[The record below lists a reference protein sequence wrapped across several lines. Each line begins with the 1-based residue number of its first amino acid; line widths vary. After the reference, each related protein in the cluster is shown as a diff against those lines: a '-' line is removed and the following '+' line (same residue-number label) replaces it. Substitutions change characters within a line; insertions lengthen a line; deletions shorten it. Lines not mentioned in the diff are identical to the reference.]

1 MKKSSIFCF
10 YLFILGFLCSCAPAV
25 EEVSENNNVP
35 TYKPL
40 IIAHRGASEIE
51 PEHTFLSY
59 DRAKEEGAD
68 YIEIDLRQ
76 TKDGKLV
83 VIHDEEVDRITDGS
97 GRVENLTLDELK
109 QLHVMKKQKIL
120 TLQEIVDHYGDS
132 IHYYI
137 ETRTDSEGN
146 IGMEEQLVSILNSK
160 ELIQKKRV
168 IIESFSEESMKKIH
182 ELNNDIP
189 FVRLLRKAEVQELD
203 ADTMQHIENYAI
215 GVGIYAGSVDADLVR
230 QIHDYNLQLHV
241 YYYDDEKSLTDK
253 MLNLKVDGVF
263 TNNPDYAISE
273 VGSLN

>member
-1 MKKSSIFCF
+1 MNKSSIFYLF
-10 YLFILGFLCSCAPAV
+10 LSTLFILSSCTPAV
-25 EEVSENNNVP
+25 KEEGENNSIP
-35 TYKPL
+35 IYKPL
-40 IIAHRGASEIE
+40 IIAHRGASELE

-59 DRAKEEGAD
+59 DRAEKDGAD

-76 TKDGKLV
+76 TEDGELV
-83 VIHDEEVDRITDGS
+83 AIHDEDVDRITDGS
-97 GRVENLTLDELK
+97 GRVENLTLEELK
-109 QLHVMKKQKIL
+109 HLHVDKKQEIL
-120 TLQEIVDHYGDS
+120 TLQEIVEHYGDS
-132 IHYYI
+132 VHYYI
-137 ETRTDSEGN
+137 ETRTDSDGN

-160 ELIQKKRV
+160 DLIKKKRV

-203 ADTMQHIENYAI
+203 GATMQHIKNYAI
-215 GVGIYAGSVDADLVR
+215 GVGIYAGSVDAELVR

-241 YYYDDEKSLTDK
+241 YYYDDEKKLTDK
-253 MLNLKVDGVF
+253 MLDLKVDGVF

>member
-10 YLFILGFLCSCAPAV
+10 YLFILCFLCSCVPAV
-25 EEVSENNNVP
+25 NQESENNDVP

-59 DRAKEEGAD
+59 EDAEKDGAD

-76 TKDGKLV
+76 TEDGELV
-83 VIHDEEVDRITDGS
+83 AIHDEDVDRITDGT
-97 GRVENLTLDELK
+97 GRVENLTLDELR
-109 QLHVMKKQKIL
+109 QLHVKKKQKIL

-160 ELIQKKRV
+160 DLIKKKKV
-168 IIESFSEESMKKIH
+168 IIESFSEESMITIH
-182 ELNNDIP
+182 EINKDIP

-203 ADTMQHIENYAI
+203 DDTMQHTKNYAI

-230 QIHDYNLQLHV
+230 KIHDYNLQLHV
-241 YYYDDEKSLTDK
+241 YYYDDEKNLTDK
-253 MLNLKVDGVF
+253 MLDLRVDGIF

-273 VGSLN
+273 VGSLK

>member
-1 MKKSSIFCF
+1 MKKSSIICLNLII
-10 YLFILGFLCSCAPAV
+10 LFILSSCAPAIKD
-25 EEVSENNNVP
+25 EGENYNVP

-59 DRAKEEGAD
+59 DRAEKDGAD

-76 TKDGKLV
+76 TEDGELV
-83 VIHDEEVDRITDGS
+83 AIHDEDVDRITDGT
-97 GRVENLTLDELK
+97 GRVENLTLDELR
-109 QLHVMKKQKIL
+109 QLHVKKKQKIL

-146 IGMEEQLVSILNSK
+146 IGMEEELVSILNSK
-160 ELIQKKRV
+160 DLIEKKKV
-168 IIESFSEESMKKIH
+168 IIESFSEESMITIH
-182 ELNNDIP
+182 ELNKDIP

-203 ADTMQHIENYAI
+203 DDTMQHIKNYAI

-230 QIHDYNLQLHV
+230 KIHDYNLQLHV
-241 YYYDDEKSLTDK
+241 YYYDDEKNLTDK
-253 MLNLKVDGVF
+253 MLDLRVDGIF

>member
-1 MKKSSIFCF
+1 MNKSSIFYLF
-10 YLFILGFLCSCAPAV
+10 LSILFILSSCTPAV
-25 EEVSENNNVP
+25 KQEGENNSIP
-35 TYKPL
+35 AYKPL
-40 IIAHRGASEIE
+40 IIAHRGASELE

-59 DRAKEEGAD
+59 DRAEKDGAD

-76 TKDGKLV
+76 TEDGELV
-83 VIHDEEVDRITDGS
+83 AIHDEDVDRITDGS
-97 GRVENLTLDELK
+97 GRVENLTLEELK
-109 QLHVMKKQKIL
+109 HLHVDKKQEIL
-120 TLQEIVDHYGDS
+120 TLQEIVEHYGDS
-132 IHYYI
+132 VHYYI
-137 ETRTDSEGN
+137 ETRTDRDGN

-160 ELIQKKRV
+160 DLIKKKRV

-203 ADTMQHIENYAI
+203 GATMQHIKNYAI
-215 GVGIYAGSVDADLVR
+215 GVGIYAGSVDAELVR

-241 YYYDDEKSLTDK
+241 YYYDDEKKLTDK
-253 MLNLKVDGVF
+253 MLDLKVDGVF